1 VIEHGRWTTGEGN
14 LMRNRLLD
22 YFKPTDPDPEIAQRQ
37 SVLYMLL
44 VGLALPSLILGA
56 IFTFLA
62 IAGRTQPD
70 AAILMLASLPFYAV
84 SFILA
89 RRGRSQL
96 ASWIPL
102 VLLLTMTLAATLQ
115 TGLGPVTTL
124 GLALLV
130 MTSAVLLG
138 PYVALFFIAA
148 SALVYIFSDWIMAQG
163 ILPAM
168 AIPRPTLISNAVG
181 LMLGLGLIVFINW
194 YANRQ
199 IAQALRVER
208 EITEQLQQQRRELE
222 DLVAQRTRGLERRA
236 IQLQTTSDIAKMAS
250 EITNPRTLMI
260 EAIELIRSRFG
271 FYHASIFIM
280 DETSNWANLSAS
292 TGEAGKQM
300 MTRQH
305 RLAVGSASIIGWV
318 TANRLP
324 RVAHDVEADP
334 YHFKNPLLPETRSEL
349 AVPLL
354 VGQRLLGALD
364 VQSTEAN
371 IFTDDD
377 VRALEAIAS
386 ELAVT
391 IDSSRVQQAL
401 QDRLEQLET
410 SSRSKIQTTWRR
422 VGRQVAVPTIHLDT
436 NGERVAPQEERFILT
451 EEAYQQGK
459 TIVSESGLE
468 LAVPVNIRGESIAT
482 ITARRPAGTEPWNEE
497 EIALVEAIASQAAL
511 SLESARQRAE
521 EERRLLELEVI
532 NRVSQAVSQML
543 RLDSVYRI
551 MQRQLYQIMGS
562 IEIAVALYN
571 PEQETYTIQYAS
583 EDSEMEEGVISAV
596 ANDLISAVIR
606 SRQPLLFDEEIRK
619 QASLFGIEKV
629 DPNIRSWLGVP
640 MLLGEEIQGVLALS
654 DLHSENRF
662 SEDDAA
668 LLATIASQI
677 AAGIQNAKLL
687 QQVQRTARRERLIHE
702 ITSKVRRSP
711 DMKSI
716 LDTTARELGRALNA
730 ARSTVTLNHEPDASG
745 PQTDQQP
752 DRDGPE
758 GGEA

>member
-1 VIEHGRWTTGEGN
+1 
-14 LMRNRLLD
+14 MRNRFFDL
-22 YFKPTDPDPEIAQRQ
+22 FKPTDTDPRNAQRQ
-37 SVLYMLL
+37 SVLYVLL
-44 VGLALPSLILGA
+44 IGLFTPSLVIGVAMAILA
-56 IFTFLA
+56 A
-62 IAGRTQPD
+62 SGRAEPD
-70 AAILMLASLPFYAV
+70 AAVLSLASLPFYIVAFV
-84 SFILA
+84 LA
-89 RRGRSQL
+89 RRGRSQA

-102 VLLLTMTLAATLQ
+102 VLLYTMTLAAMLQ
-115 TGLGPVTTL
+115 SGLGPISTL

-130 MTSAVLLG
+130 TASAILLG
-138 PYVALFFIAA
+138 PYIAMFFTAA
-148 SALVYIFSDWIMAQG
+148 SALIYIFSDWIMAQG
-163 ILPAM
+163 FMPEM
-168 AIPRPTLISNAVG
+168 VIPRPTLVTNAIG
-181 LMLGLGLIVFINW
+181 LAIGLGLIIFINW

-199 IAQALRVER
+199 IAQALDIER
-208 EITEQLQQQRRELE
+208 EITEQLQRQRRELE

-236 IQLQTTSDIAKMAS
+236 IQLQTTAEIAKMAS
-250 EITNPRTLMI
+250 EVTDPQALMI
-260 EAIELIRSRFG
+260 QAVELIRSRFG

-280 DETSNWANLSAS
+280 DNTGNWANLTAS

-300 MTRQH
+300 MARQH

-364 VQSTEAN
+364 VQSTEPN
-371 IFTDDD
+371 IFADDD

-391 IDSSRVQQAL
+391 IESTRVQQNL
-401 QDRLEQLET
+401 QERLDRLE
-410 SSRSKIQTTWRR
+410 SGSRTQIQEAWRR
-422 VGRQVAVPTIHLDT
+422 VGQAIAAPTIHLDN
-436 NGERVAPQEERFILT
+436 NGERIAPQEERFTLT
-451 EEAYQQGK
+451 EQAYQK
-459 TIVSESGLE
+459 AATVVSENGLE

-482 ITARRPAGTEPWNEE
+482 ITARRPVGTEPWSDE
-497 EIALVEAIASQAAL
+497 EIALVEAIASQAAV

-543 RLDSVYRI
+543 RMDSVYRI
-551 MQRQLYQIMGS
+551 VERQLDQIMGDVELS
-562 IEIAVALYN
+562 IATYN
-571 PEQETYTIQYAS
+571 PEQQTYTIQHAS
-583 EDSEMEEGVISAV
+583 EDSEFREGLTSAV
-596 ANDLISAVIR
+596 SADLVSAVIR

-619 QASLFGIEKV
+619 QATLFGIEKI
-629 DPNIRSWLGVP
+629 DPSVKSWLGVP
-640 MLLGEEIQGVLALS
+640 LMIGEEIQGVLAVT
-654 DLHSENRF
+654 DLRHENRF

-677 AAGIQNAKLL
+677 AAGLQNARLL
-687 QQVQRTARRERLIHE
+687 EQVQRSARRERLIHE

-730 ARSTVTLNHEPDASG
+730 ARSTVTLDHEPG
-745 PQTDQQP
+745 PQTRSAGSTGP
-752 DRDGPE
+752 ADGE
-758 GGEA
+758 GSET